1 MPIEK
6 VRVSG
11 AAVAQDVDIVR
22 GTAPLPPTPM
32 WRSSPWVGN
41 HFSIFLIRQL
51 NPLTDLFTVY
61 STPLLYKLSRFTI
74 FLSMRLLVIYNYQ
87 TSCANYHPKSLAVGV
102 HATCDYEWTTA
113 IQILLHA
120 TLQTMSKLHEHNLDY

>member
-1 MPIEK
+1 MPIVK

-61 STPLLYKLSRFTI
+61 STPLLYKLWRFTI
-74 FLSMRLLVIYNYQ
+74 FS
-87 TSCANYHPKSLAVGV
+87 
-102 HATCDYEWTTA
+102 
-113 IQILLHA
+113 
-120 TLQTMSKLHEHNLDY
+120 LHEVVVIIQLPNLLCQLPPKVTRGRGACNMWLRVDSCYTDITACNSTNNVQVIWT